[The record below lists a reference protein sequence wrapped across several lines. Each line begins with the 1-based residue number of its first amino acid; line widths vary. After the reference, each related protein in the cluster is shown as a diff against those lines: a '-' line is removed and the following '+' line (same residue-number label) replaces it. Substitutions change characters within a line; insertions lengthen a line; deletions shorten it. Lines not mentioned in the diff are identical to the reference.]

1 MVRQGSAAKVAK
13 ITGDNVFKIN
23 SSGNYV
29 NSSITLTA
37 IVNNTSIAAWQYS
50 IDGAYTTYPGSGT
63 STSLTINTTD
73 APIISARNGN
83 GTIKI
88 KLVTTD
94 ANTYDIFTI
103 TILKDGI
110 DAQSSVAAI
119 LSNEVQMLPA
129 NDDGTLITGA
139 LDDASTQ
146 LTIYEGG
153 VDQTSTWTITRAA
166 SSGITLRS

>member
-1 MVRQGSAAKVAK
+1 
-13 ITGDNVFKIN
+13 
-23 SSGNYV
+23 
-29 NSSITLTA
+29 
-37 IVNNTSIAAWQYS
+37 
-50 IDGAYTTYPGSGT
+50 
-63 STSLTINTTD
+63 
-73 APIISARNGN
+73 
-83 GTIKI
+83 
-88 KLVTTD
+88 
-94 ANTYDIFTI
+94 
-103 TILKDGI
+103 LKDGI

-153 VDQTSTWTITRAA
+153 EDQTSTWTITRAA